1 MADNALQHHIR
12 CKEGDIARYVLLPG
26 SPERALK
33 IAQHLDEFHEVARHR
48 EYAIFTGKKFG
59 IDITVSS
66 TGMGCPSTAIC
77 VEEMGK
83 IGADTFIR
91 VGSAGGMQED
101 IHSGSIVIYTAAWRE
116 DGTSAI
122 YIPLNYPAV
131 ADRHVVHAL
140 EQASKNLEIKAHV
153 GIGSSGDAFYAK
165 KPAGSKEMKHDAN
178 ILAGEMEASAL
189 FVVSSMRGWR
199 SGCIVA
205 IDGNIYLGEKKKP
218 GTEHLFEAA
227 EENEILIALEAI
239 RLLNEQDKANGV

>member
-1 MADNALQHHIR
+1 MEDNVVQHHIQ
-12 CKEGDIARYVLLPG
+12 CKRGDVAKYVLLPG

-33 IAQHLDEFHEVARHR
+33 IAQHLDEYHEVARHR
-48 EYAIFTGKKFG
+48 EYAIFTGKKDG

-77 VEEMGK
+77 VEELGK

-91 VGSAGGMQED
+91 IGSAGGMQEE

-116 DGTSAI
+116 DGTTAI

-131 ADRHVVHAL
+131 ADRHIVQAL
-140 EQASKNLEIKAHV
+140 EQGAKNLGIKTYV

-189 FVVSSMRGWR
+189 LVVSSMRGWR
-199 SGCIVA
+199 AGCIVA
-205 IDGNIYLGEKKKP
+205 IDGNIYLDEKKKP
-218 GTEHLFEAA
+218 GTEHLFREA
-227 EENEILIALEAI
+227 EENEINIALAAI
-239 RLLNEQDKANGV
+239 KILYEQDKEGM

>member
-1 MADNALQHHIR
+1 MSENTLQHHIQCR
-12 CKEGDIARYVLLPG
+12 EGDVAKYVLLPG

-48 EYAIFTGKKFG
+48 EYAIFTGKKDG

-77 VEEMGK
+77 VEELGK

-91 VGSAGGMQED
+91 VGSAGGMQEE
-101 IHSGSIVIYTAAWRE
+101 IHSGSIVIYTAAWRD

-131 ADRHVVHAL
+131 ADRHVVAAL
-140 EQASKNLEIKAHV
+140 EKGAQQLNIQAHV
-153 GIGSSGDAFYAK
+153 GLGASGDAFYAK
-165 KPAGSKEMKHDAN
+165 KPAGSTEMKHDAN

-189 FVVSSMRGWR
+189 FVVSALRGWR
-199 SGCIVA
+199 AGCIVA
-205 IDGNIYLGEKKKP
+205 IDGNIYLNEKKKL
-218 GTEHLFEAA
+218 GTEHLFREA
-227 EENEILIALEAI
+227 EETEILIALEAVKI
-239 RLLNEQDKANGV
+239 LYEQDKAKS